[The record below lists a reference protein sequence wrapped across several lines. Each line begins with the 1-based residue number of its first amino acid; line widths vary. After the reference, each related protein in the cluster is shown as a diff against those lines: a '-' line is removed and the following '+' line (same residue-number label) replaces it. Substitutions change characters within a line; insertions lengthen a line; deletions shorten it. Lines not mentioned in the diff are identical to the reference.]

1 MYRSRRPVEAL
12 RPWVT
17 QLWQSRRNVV
27 LHERELALPTGA
39 SSLTIRLDGEA
50 IGIARDG
57 VWERFQDGVLW
68 GAQSSFVVRDTS
80 RLGGVV
86 GVQFEPGMAAGL
98 LGVPAGEMVAR
109 HVAFWRRDW
118 VLRVQEAVD
127 PLACLE
133 GLLLGL
139 RPRALDAGIRWAVG
153 EIVKRP
159 DVVRVEALRR
169 ECGYSVRRFGE
180 GFRDAVGLTPKQFA
194 RVRRF
199 GLALE
204 RLARGGE
211 ELGEL
216 ALDCGF
222 YDQSHLN
229 REFRAFAGVTPGEYR
244 PVRADWL
251 HHVAVE
257 RQDSLPPPSVQAAS
271 FVRQLSPT

>member
-1 MYRSRRPVEAL
+1 MYRSRQPVEAL

-17 QLWQSRRNVV
+17 QLWQSRRDVV
-27 LHERELALPTGA
+27 LYERELALPTGA

-50 IGIARDG
+50 IGIARGG

-68 GAQSSFVVRDTS
+68 GAHNSYVVRDTS
-80 RLGGVV
+80 RLGCVV
-86 GVQFEPGMAAGL
+86 GVQFAPGMAAGL
-98 LGVPAGEMVAR
+98 LGLQAGEFAGQ

-118 VLRVQEAVD
+118 VLRVQESAD
-127 PLACLE
+127 PLGCLE

-139 RPRALDAGIRWAVG
+139 KPRALDAGIAWAVR

-159 DVVRVEALRR
+159 EVVRVEALRR
-169 ECGYSVRRFGE
+169 ECGYSVRRFGS
-180 GFRDAVGLTPKQFA
+180 GFHEAVGLTPKQFA

-204 RLARGGE
+204 RLGRGGE

-222 YDQSHLN
+222 YDQPHLN

-251 HHVAVE
+251 HHVAVD
-257 RQDSLPPPSVQAAS
+257 RGKFIQDKI
-271 FVRQLSPT
+271 